1 MQSVADVGER
11 AGWRDEGTR
20 VGECACVGAAVWG
33 GEAEVEAEGGHIP
46 PLLALPPLGLLRLI
60 LLRALRCFHLRPL
73 IVHLFAMPMKIIS
86 LKWEV
91 KIL

>member
-1 MQSVADVGER
+1 MDWTVQSVADVGER

-46 PLLALPPLGLLRLI
+46 PLPALPSTDLL
-60 LLRALRCFHLRPL
+60 LLLSVAD
-73 IVHLFAMPMKIIS
+73 
-86 LKWEV
+86 
-91 KIL
+91 